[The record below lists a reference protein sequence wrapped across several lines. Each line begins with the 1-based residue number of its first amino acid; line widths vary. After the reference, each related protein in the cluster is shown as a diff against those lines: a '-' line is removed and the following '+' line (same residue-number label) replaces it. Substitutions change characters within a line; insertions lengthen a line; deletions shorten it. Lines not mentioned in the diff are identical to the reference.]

1 MNKVKITLMG
11 FNYTISTNEDEE
23 YVQNMVKEIDN
34 QAHQLLEE
42 GHVSAYD
49 AMVLCLLEYADR
61 YRKAEKS
68 ADNLRNQL
76 VEYLEDASRARIE
89 VDESMREIEKLNRE
103 IAILRRMTQKGDEE
117 NTDDTNSE
125 TEK

>member
-23 YVQNMVKEIDN
+23 YVQSMVKEIDN

-103 IAILRRMTQKGDEE
+103 IAILRRMTQKDDEE

>member
-23 YVQNMVKEIDN
+23 YVQEMVKEIND
-34 QAHQLLEE
+34 QAQQLLDE

-68 ADNLRNQL
+68 ADNLRDQL
-76 VEYLEDASRARIE
+76 VEYLEAASSARIE
-89 VDESMREIEKLNRE
+89 VDERMREIEKLNRE
-103 IAILRRMTQKGDEE
+103 IAILRRMTQKGDAE
-117 NTDDTNSE
+117 NIDDTNSE